1 MHAMPAHASI
11 HGQHLH
17 LASPAERLRL
27 IEQVDQPPITLPDR
41 HEGRAKRLDL
51 DVELPQLPALFRL
64 RASIGTHSKTVVV
77 QMERIGHLVL
87 RVLKVLKQHD
97 AEGRGDLR
105 PGLRVK
111 VALLEDRYLAAIGPW
126 LGLGLELGLGL
137 GSGLGLGL
145 GLAACRTQGFEGVGN
160 VLAQPI
166 ICLREA
172 VPPSQVIQ
180 RPHVQRPDQP
190 LVVPPHFALGVT

>member
-1 MHAMPAHASI
+1 MSMHARDACARINTRATPSSC
-11 HGQHLH
+11 Q
-17 LASPAERLRL
+17 PRAERLRL

-97 AEGRGDLR
+97 AEGRSDLR
-105 PGLRVK
+105 
-111 VALLEDRYLAAIGPW
+111 LAK
-126 LGLGLELGLGL
+126 
-137 GSGLGLGL
+137 
-145 GLAACRTQGFEGVGN
+145 
-160 VLAQPI
+160 
-166 ICLREA
+166 
-172 VPPSQVIQ
+172 
-180 RPHVQRPDQP
+180 
-190 LVVPPHFALGVT
+190 